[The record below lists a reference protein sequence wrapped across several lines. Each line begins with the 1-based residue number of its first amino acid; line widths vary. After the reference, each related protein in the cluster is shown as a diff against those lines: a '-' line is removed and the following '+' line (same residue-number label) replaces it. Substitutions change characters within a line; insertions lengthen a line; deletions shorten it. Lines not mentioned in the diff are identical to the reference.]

1 MEKSIARK
9 KTVRRTIAYQIW
21 NMKMVLLILR
31 AFKMRTQ
38 PLFFVIFVAM
48 QLFFLRL
55 RKKWLN
61 YMAFECDA
69 DQESAFI
76 FFDLEC
82 WPIIFN
88 DLFALPLNTKRCAA
102 FFRFLLLRIVLCVYT
117 GLASF
122 FMHTIEFMSHQFAS
136 SWLEKMKL
144 LSDPFILEWIRNAPC
159 FTAIQFSCALFGCNR
174 KWVNEIV

>member
-55 RKKWLN
+55 RKKKWLN
-61 YMAFECDA
+61 YMGFWMRCRSGKCIHFLWFGMLTYNFQWFVCLAIKHQKVCG
-69 DQESAFI
+69 
-76 FFDLEC
+76 FFSLPFVAHC
-82 WPIIFN
+82 FVCLHWFS
-88 DLFALPLNTKRCAA
+88 LFLYAYHRIYVTSICVLLIRENEVAIGSVYPWMNSKR
-102 FFRFLLLRIVLCVYT
+102 
-117 GLASF
+117 S
-122 FMHTIEFMSHQFAS
+122 
-136 SWLEKMKL
+136 
-144 LSDPFILEWIRNAPC
+144 
-159 FTAIQFSCALFGCNR
+159 LFHR
-174 KWVNEIV
+174 HSV